1 MLQSNATA
9 LAAESRTNVA
19 ILARRRASGSMHAP
33 LTLAAA
39 AKGQTPVR
47 VSVAP
52 GEKIV
57 SEGESATTAYLVIN
71 GVARLC
77 TDAGTGCRV
86 VTDFLLP
93 DDPIGAVERTHYF
106 WSAEAITEVELL
118 QFPKNE
124 AASRGSGFRFENAL
138 ARRGWDLAADTWRFH
153 QRIASQNP
161 KQRLLSFLV
170 RFSSRT
176 NTPAGTPMQLPM
188 SYEDIASHLVLPAE
202 VVARTFDELQRYRFV
217 KFSDPQTCTILE
229 SRHITGFTKGAAPQ
243 RG

>member
-9 LAAESRTNVA
+9 LAAELRTNVA
-19 ILARRRASGSMHAP
+19 ILARRRASGTMHP

-39 AKGQTPVR
+39 AKGQTAVR
-47 VSVAP
+47 VNVP
-52 GEKIV
+52 RGEKIV

-124 AASRGSGFRFENAL
+124 TATRGNGFRFENAL
-138 ARRGWDLAADTWRFH
+138 ARRGWELAADTWRFH

-176 NTPAGTPMQLPM
+176 NTPAGIPMQLPM
-188 SYEDIASHLVLPAE
+188 SYADIASHLVLPPE
-202 VVARTFDELQRYRFV
+202 VVAKTFDELQRYRFV

-229 SRHITGFTKGAAPQ
+229 SRHIAGYTRGAAPV